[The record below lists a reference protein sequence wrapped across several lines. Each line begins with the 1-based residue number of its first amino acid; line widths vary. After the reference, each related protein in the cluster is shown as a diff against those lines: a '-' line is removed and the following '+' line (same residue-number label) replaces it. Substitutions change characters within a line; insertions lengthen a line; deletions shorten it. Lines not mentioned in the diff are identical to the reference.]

1 LELLHKKLPYV
12 AVANPASAFLF
23 DRWKDSN
30 LEKAASVKKNS
41 LKRLFFS
48 EAVRDGNRQS
58 GRRAI
63 KTQSGF
69 VLSPRPKKQE
79 SVNPASAFLFDR
91 WKDSN
96 LEKGECKE
104 KQPEAA
110 VFQRGEAVRD
120 GNRQSGVEQ

>member
-1 LELLHKKLPYV
+1 SWSRPGFGTMGPQVRVLSPRPTKQESV
-12 AVANPASAFLF
+12 NPASVFLF

-79 SVNPASAFLFDR
+79 SVNPASVFLFDKR
-91 WKDSN
+91 KDS
-96 LEKGECKE
+96 KI
-104 KQPEAA
+104 
-110 VFQRGEAVRD
+110 F
-120 GNRQSGVEQ
+120 